1 MSMPPQGGWPPP
13 QPGPQPPNQP
23 PYGPPPGYQ
32 PYPGQQPYPPQG
44 QWQQPPPPPQKSG
57 GATKWLLVAI
67 AVLLVIG
74 VTIGATLL
82 FTRDGDGSST
92 PSNSDV
98 PSDIASANDTGPVE
112 IITEEPTCEAY
123 TSVNDSLSRL
133 QQQGWGDI
141 RGRLGPRDSWTS
153 DEASKVE
160 QVTRAMTN
168 ASDRL
173 TPLAAQTPHRVV
185 RELYESYMAYGRAYA
200 ESINEYQPADN
211 YLASV
216 NVNAADAL
224 TAICTAIENGAANR
238 SIAIDSAAPPR
249 NVAPIGEPALFLS
262 SPDPACE
269 SWIRRED
276 QNGADLSEWA
286 QLNTDVPATQWS
298 PEQRATQLAAIEILG
313 SFSDATA
320 AAAEQSENPTVND
333 FGQLASLYIDTYV
346 SARDSY
352 TSADSWLSAAGLRL
366 TNVVT
371 DACRAADG

>member
-1 MSMPPQGGWPPP
+1 
-13 QPGPQPPNQP
+13 
-23 PYGPPPGYQ
+23 
-32 PYPGQQPYPPQG
+32 
-44 QWQQPPPPPQKSG
+44 
-57 GATKWLLVAI
+57 LLIAI

-82 FTRDGDGSST
+82 FTRDADGPFT
-92 PSNSDV
+92 PPTSAV

-112 IITEEPTCEAY
+112 IIIEEPTCEAY

-141 RGRLGPRDSWTS
+141 RERLGPRDSWTS

-200 ESINEYQPADN
+200 DSVNDYQPVDN

-216 NVNAADAL
+216 NINAADAL

-238 SIAIDSAAPPR
+238 SIAIESAAPPR
-249 NVAPIGEPALFLS
+249 DVASVEEPASPALFLS

-269 SWIRRED
+269 SWIRREG
-276 QNGADLSEWA
+276 QNGANLSEWA
-286 QLNTDVPATQWS
+286 KLNTDLPATQWS
-298 PEQRATQLAAIEILG
+298 PEQRATQLAAIEFLG

-333 FGQLASLYIDTYV
+333 FGQLASLYIDAYV
-346 SARDSY
+346 SAGDSY

-371 DACRAADG
+371 DACRALDG